1 MSDGFY
7 SGSPL
12 GLNMLITEDEDLG
25 KYFSELPDYVKE
37 AINQKADS
45 IHSAEELRDFADKLM
60 QND

>member
-12 GLNMLITEDEDLG
+12 GLNMLMSEDEDLG
-25 KYFSELPDYVKE
+25 KYFSELPDYVRE
-37 AINQKADS
+37 IINKKADN
-45 IHSAEELRDFADKLM
+45 IHSAEELRDFADKLL